1 MRRLGVGILTGLL
14 LSCSA
19 LSSAAKAED
28 VEPCENLSR
37 AFHHFAMNKDKG
49 VSLQQQS
56 EMMDLSKKDDTEI
69 YLSGILNI
77 IYAMPE
83 SSASEIKSAFLKVF
97 TVNEQGKIELPPE
110 WDPWV
115 QSR

>member
-1 MRRLGVGILTGLL
+1 MRRLGLGILAGLL
-14 LSCSA
+14 LSSSA

-69 YLSGILNI
+69 STCLASSTLSMRCLNLVLVRSNQ
-77 IYAMPE
+77 P
-83 SSASEIKSAFLKVF
+83 F
-97 TVNEQGKIELPPE
+97 
-110 WDPWV
+110 
-115 QSR
+115 